1 MQEQPPHFLKA
12 SHMFSFDLLKAWL
25 SVQSP
30 PGRGQMSKSADSQ
43 ADPEIAGSTV
53 AETVKGWAV
62 DPKLYTKLAALT
74 RADQNW
80 VVRSILPENSAPDRY
95 TVQDVERVLREQLER
110 LESTNREGR

>member
-1 MQEQPPHFLKA
+1 
-12 SHMFSFDLLKAWL
+12 MFSFDLLKAWL

-43 ADPEIAGSTV
+43 ADPEIAGTV

-62 DPKLYTKLAALT
+62 DPKLYTKVAALT

-95 TVQDVERVLREQLER
+95 TVQDVERVLREQLAR
-110 LESTNREGR
+110 LGS